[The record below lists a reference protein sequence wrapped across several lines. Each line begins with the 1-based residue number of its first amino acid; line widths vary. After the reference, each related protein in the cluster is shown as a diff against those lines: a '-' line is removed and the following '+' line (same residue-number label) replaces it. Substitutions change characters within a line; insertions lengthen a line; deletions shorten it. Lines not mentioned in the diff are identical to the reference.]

1 MSAKSN
7 KVHLFFFQNIRP
19 GYTDKTVT
27 TILAEVHYTVN
38 GVRYKMRFSTGL
50 KCAVKGFKVKQ
61 RVYHTVLNATKI
73 NQRLDI
79 IQRNAE
85 LAYLQAM
92 KCGTFPTTE
101 KFKEMILEGV
111 FELKQERDML
121 NDLDLYLEYFQNKD
135 VHRGTLSNVLSL
147 KRHLQEFK
155 RRTKYMLN
163 YDTINMEFYGKFRR
177 YLSDS
182 PERYNI
188 NSIGN
193 LIKKLKM
200 FLNWAKSNGWNPYD
214 FYKHREFQIPE
225 LKVQNI
231 YLEEA
236 EVETLLNLNLTSRP
250 ELAHTRDWFIL
261 ATQTGMRYS
270 DYYQFRKPN
279 IVEVSGGYD
288 FVYAPR
294 KTQKQTKGEFVT
306 VPLTRMALQI
316 AERHGFNMPKPVS
329 NQKMN
334 TGLKKLM
341 ELAGINKEVSS
352 HDARR
357 TYATLAYKIWNLDMY
372 SIMMVTGH
380 RTQKEFL
387 KYLCIEGEE
396 NAQLI
401 RTQHTRFQIDRPGLL
416 ESKRDSA

>member
-7 KVHLFFFQNIRP
+7 KVHLFFFQNKRP
-19 GYTDKTVT
+19 GHTDKTVT

-38 GVRYKMRFSTGL
+38 GVRRKMRFSTGL
-50 KCAVKGFKVKQ
+50 KGAVKKFVEKQ
-61 RVYHTVLNATKI
+61 RVYHTVANATKI
-73 NQRLDI
+73 NERLDF

-85 LAYLQAM
+85 PAYLQALEA
-92 KCGTFPTTE
+92 GIFPTAE
-101 KFKEMILEGV
+101 KFRDMILEGV
-111 FELKQERDML
+111 FDLKQERDML
-121 NDLDLYLEYFQNKD
+121 SDLDLYLEYFGNKD
-135 VHRGTLSNVLSL
+135 VHRGTLSNVASL

-155 RRTKYMLN
+155 RRTKYVLN
-163 YDTINMEFYGKFRR
+163 YDTINMEFYGKFRK
-177 YLSDS
+177 YLNDS
-182 PERYNI
+182 PEQYNI

-200 FLNWAKSNGWNPYD
+200 FLNWAKSNGWNPHD

-225 LKVQNI
+225 LRVQNI

-236 EVETLLNLNLTSRP
+236 EIEALFNLNLKNRP
-250 ELAHTRDWFIL
+250 ELARTRDWFVL
-261 ATQTGMRYS
+261 ATQIGVRYS
-270 DYYQFRKPN
+270 DYDQFKRSN
-279 IVEVSGGYD
+279 IFEVSDGYN

-294 KTQKQTKGEFVT
+294 KTQKQSKGEFVT
-306 VPLTRMALQI
+306 VPLTDLALQI
-316 AERHGFNMPKPVS
+316 AERYDFNMPKPAS

-341 ELAGINKEVSS
+341 ELAGIKKEISS

-357 TYATLAYKIWNLDMY
+357 TYATLAYKVWNLDIY
-372 SIMMVTGH
+372 SIMKVTGH

-401 RTQHTRFQIDRPGLL
+401 RAQNSRFQINRPGLL
-416 ESKRDSA
+416 DGKTTSV